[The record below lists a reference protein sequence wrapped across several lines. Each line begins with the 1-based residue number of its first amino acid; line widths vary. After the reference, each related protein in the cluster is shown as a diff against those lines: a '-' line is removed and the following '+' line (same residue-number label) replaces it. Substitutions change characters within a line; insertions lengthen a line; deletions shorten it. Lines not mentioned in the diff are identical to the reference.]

1 MTGPLPASRLHLV
14 IAGHV
19 DHGKSTLVGRLLA
32 DTGSLPDGKLDEVRA
47 LCDRTSRP
55 FEYAFLIDALKDE
68 RAQGITID
76 AARVFFTTATRHYIV
91 IDAPGHIEFL
101 KNLITGAAGAEA
113 ALLVIDGQEGIQE
126 NSRRHATMLSM
137 LGIRQLAVVVNKMDL
152 AGYRQD
158 RFESVVATFRTFL
171 ARLGVTAQTW
181 IPVSARHGGNVVAR
195 APEMPWFTGPTV
207 LDALEAFRPER
218 LAIDRPFRM
227 PVQDVFKFT
236 KFDDDRR
243 IVAGTVEAGRA
254 RVGDE
259 LVFYPSGKR
268 ARVETIEAFEAFGA
282 PPRREVMA
290 GEATGFTVS
299 PQVYT
304 TRGELA
310 ARTDEPAPHVT
321 TRMRVSLFWLD
332 HEPLTIGR
340 DYLFKIGSARV
351 PVRLEAIH
359 TVIDAS
365 DLGDTG
371 EHSRIERHQVAEC
384 TLKVQRAVAFDLA
397 ADLAATGRFVLV
409 HNYDIRGGGIVMA
422 ALPDQDESARSQV
435 FTRNAK
441 WTSSHVSPERR
452 AGRYHQRPTLVIV
465 TGEAATDRKE
475 LARQLEAQLFDEGR
489 HVYFLGMGNV
499 LYGVD
504 ADLPRGQEQRR
515 EHFRRLAE
523 VANIL
528 LDAGLIL
535 IVSAAELTEDDLDV
549 LKTSLPAELIYTVWI
564 GDRVTTNL
572 RCDAVLTD
580 TERTQGGPQA
590 LKALLEDRLWSR

>member
-1 MTGPLPASRLHLV
+1 MIGPVPASRLHLV

-19 DHGKSTLVGRLLA
+19 DHGKSTLLGRLLA
-32 DTGSLPDGKLDEVRA
+32 DTDSLPAGKLDEIRA
-47 LCDRTSRP
+47 LCDRTSKP

-76 AARVFFTTATRHYIV
+76 TARVFFTTATRHYIV

-158 RFESVVATFRTFL
+158 RFEGVVTTFRPFL
-171 ARLGVTAQTW
+171 ARLGLTAQAW
-181 IPVSARHGGNVVAR
+181 IPVSARHGGNVVSR
-195 APEMPWFTGPTV
+195 APEMPWSTGPTV
-207 LDALEAFRPER
+207 LDALEAFRPQP
-218 LAIDRPFRM
+218 LAVDRPFRM

-243 IVAGTVEAGRA
+243 IIAGTVEAGRA

-268 ARVETIEAFEAFGA
+268 ARVKTIEAFHA
-282 PPRREVMA
+282 PSRHEITA

-299 PQVYT
+299 PQVYA

-310 ARTDEPAPHVT
+310 ARTDEPPPLVT

-332 HEPLTIGR
+332 HEPLTTGR
-340 DYLFKIGSARV
+340 DYLFKIGTARV

-359 TVIDAS
+359 SVIDAS

-409 HNYDIRGGGIVMA
+409 HNYDIRGGGIIAA
-422 ALPDQDESARSQV
+422 ALPDRDEAARSQV
-435 FTRNAK
+435 FIRNAK
-441 WTSSHVSPERR
+441 WTSSYVSPERR
-452 AGRYHQRPTLVIV
+452 AGRYRQRPTLVLV

-523 VANIL
+523 VANLL

-549 LKTSLPAELIYTVWI
+549 LKTSLPAELIYTVWV

-572 RCDAVLTD
+572 RSDALLTD
-580 TERTQGGPQA
+580 TEREQGGREA

>member
-1 MTGPLPASRLHLV
+1 MIGSLPASRLHLV

-32 DTGSLPDGKLDEVRA
+32 DTNSLPAGKLDDIRA
-47 LCDRTSRP
+47 LCDRTSKP

-76 AARVFFTTATRHYIV
+76 AARVFFTTSTRHYIV

-101 KNLITGAAGAEA
+101 KNLITGAARAEA

-152 AGYRQD
+152 AGYQQD
-158 RFESVVATFRTFL
+158 RFDGVVATFRTFL
-171 ARLGVTAQTW
+171 TRLGVTAQTW
-181 IPVSARHGGNVVAR
+181 IPVSARHGGNVVSR

-207 LDALEAFRPER
+207 LEALEAFQPEP
-218 LAIDRPFRM
+218 LAVDRPFRM
-227 PVQDVFKFT
+227 PVQDVYKFT

-243 IVAGTVEAGRA
+243 IIAGTVDAGRA

-268 ARVETIEAFEAFGA
+268 ARVETIEAFHA
-282 PPRREVMA
+282 PARREAAA
-290 GEATGFTVS
+290 GEATGFTVL

-310 ARTDEPAPHVT
+310 ARADEPAPLVT

-332 HEPLTIGR
+332 HEPLTTDR
-340 DYLFKIGSARV
+340 DYLFKIGTARV

-365 DLGDTG
+365 DLGETG
-371 EHSRIERHQVAEC
+371 EHRRVERHQVAEC

-397 ADLAATGRFVLV
+397 ADVATTGRFVLV
-409 HNYDIRGGGIVMA
+409 HNYDIRGGGIIAA
-422 ALPDQDESARSQV
+422 ALPDRDESARSQV
-435 FTRNAK
+435 FIRNAK
-441 WTSSHVSPERR
+441 WTSSYVPAERR
-452 AGRYHQRPTLVIV
+452 ADRYGQRPTLVLV

-523 VANIL
+523 VANLL

-549 LKTSLPAELIYTVWI
+549 LKTSLPAELIYTVWV
-564 GDRVTTNL
+564 GDHITTNL
-572 RCDAVLTD
+572 RSDALLTD
-580 TERTQGGPQA
+580 AEREVGGSGA
-590 LKALLEDRLWSR
+590 LKALLEDRLWSH